1 MPDMSMLR
9 PNAPPAGA
17 PPGGAAPQAGAPPAG
32 GPRPMGG
39 GAGMNMG
46 GLEAVKQIVQLLMS
60 KGMEIEE
67 IIQAMLNMIEMNPE
81 MPELSEDQIRQVVTQ
96 AAGQAGGGEAVGGAV
111 TGPAPGMDMLQ

>member
-1 MPDMSMLR
+1 
-9 PNAPPAGA
+9 
-17 PPGGAAPQAGAPPAG
+17 
-32 GPRPMGG
+32 MGG
-39 GAGMNMG
+39 RGAGMRGAGMNMG

>member
-1 MPDMSMLR
+1 MADMSMLR
-9 PNAPPAGA
+9 PGAQPGAPPAG
-17 PPGGAAPQAGAPPAG
+17 PTGAAPQAGAPPMGKPPG
-32 GPRPMGG
+32 G
-39 GAGMNMG
+39 GMNMG

-81 MPELSEDQIRQVVTQ
+81 MPEMSEDQIRQVVTK
-96 AAGQAGGGEAVGGAV
+96 AAGEGGGGPV